1 MIDPTRLADELA
13 ADRDVLE
20 SLAANGDISS
30 IARPIDLHFKGPR
43 EAIEE
48 LAEDV
53 EALNLRFVGFNV
65 YEDGEWSV
73 DLQTDGTTD
82 FASIEQLTR
91 KALEIEISHDV
102 EYDGWGCVNQTGPK
116 H

>member
-30 IARPIDLHFKGPR
+30 VTRPLDLHFKGAR
-43 EAIEE
+43 DAIEQ
-48 LAEDV
+48 LADDV
-53 EALNLRFVGFNV
+53 EGLSLRFVGFNV

>member
-1 MIDPTRLADELA
+1 MIDPTRLADALA

-30 IARPIDLHFKGPR
+30 IIRPIDLHLRGAR
-43 EAIEE
+43 DAIEQ
-48 LAEDV
+48 LADDV
-53 EALNLRFVGFNV
+53 EGLSLRFVGFNV
-65 YEDGEWSV
+65 YEDGAWSV
-73 DLQTDGTTD
+73 DLQMDGTTD
-82 FASIEQLTR
+82 FASIGQLTR

-102 EYDGWGCVNQTGPK
+102 EYDGWGCVNQTGAK